1 METITSHPLPFFPT
15 LLPDESL
22 HSLISRFH
30 RLSGNPRER
39 QTLQDVF
46 GTHALVATASLPS
59 HLPNLCAALPVN
71 AERSLDQLIDQWT
84 LLPYFRPFLRPEQV
98 LACLQAMTSHSAGG
112 TKIGIGL
119 VASRIG
125 GRNVFRYCDQ
135 CCIEDEMRYG
145 SPYWH
150 RAHSLPGVLLCH
162 LHGRLLAEVRADLV
176 ELRRHNLFLPTDS
189 WVEMASSVL
198 PIKETLCDDLLELAK
213 ASADLLAM
221 QLPPTPRPVLRSFYR
236 EQATQQGWIDRNDR
250 IEHTA
255 VIRAAN
261 RFSLAL
267 GPEPDLGFCKIP
279 DWIFRHLY
287 KHRTTMHPLKHLVLM
302 VMLRTSPSALQAYC
316 EGPDKSADVR
326 IPAYHGTPPEN
337 ELSSAFCSARR
348 QRFLEQISSTPA
360 RRAHDYMW
368 LYKHDRQWL
377 RETISRYVKP
387 RAAVGDKVAW
397 HVRDRE
403 YAEQIR
409 HHAELLYDSNVRTR
423 ISAAQLAR
431 ATGRKPLIEKFS
443 TKLPLT
449 IQAIQAL
456 EETVDAYQCRRL
468 RAIAQESRAKGE
480 PLVRWRL
487 LRAAGLTCPLAPQ
500 VEKLL
505 AVLLKGR

>member
-71 AERSLDQLIDQWT
+71 AAQSLDELIDQWT
-84 LLPYFRPFLRPEQV
+84 LLPYFRPFLRPEQTT
-98 LACLQAMTSHSAGG
+98 ACLQAMTSHSAGG

-176 ELRRHNLFLPTDS
+176 ELRRHNLFLPSDS
-189 WVEMASSVL
+189 WVETASSIL
-198 PIKETLCDDLLELAK
+198 PMREMLCDDLFELAK

-221 QLPPTPRPVLRSFYR
+221 QLPPTPRSVLRSFYR
-236 EQATQQGWIDRNDR
+236 EQAARQGWIDRNGR
-250 IEHTA
+250 IEHAA
-255 VIRAAN
+255 VTHAAN
-261 RFSLAL
+261 CFSLAQSAEL
-267 GPEPDLGFCKIP
+267 DLAFCQIP

-302 VMLRTSPSALQAYC
+302 IMLQTSPRALQAYC
-316 EGPDKSADVR
+316 ENLDKSANVR
-326 IPAYHGTPPEN
+326 ILPYHGITPEN
-337 ELSSAFCSARR
+337 ELSSASCNARR
-348 QRFLEQISSTPA
+348 QRFVEQISSIPA
-360 RRAHDYMW
+360 RRAYDYMW

-377 RETISRYVKP
+377 RETISRCAKP
-387 RAAVGDKVAW
+387 RATVRNKVAW

-403 YAEQIR
+403 YAEQVR
-409 HHAELLYDSNVRTR
+409 HHAALLYASDVRTR
-423 ISAAQLAR
+423 VSAAQLAR

-443 TKLPLT
+443 AKLPLT

-468 RAIAQESRAKGE
+468 QAIAKASRAKGE

-487 LRAAGLTCPLAPQ
+487 LRTAGLTCPLAPQ

-505 AVLLKGR
+505 AALLQGR